1 MAVFLWRMSV
11 RVVVIRVSELL
22 MAIAT
27 GCVFLFAGAL
37 VVFLFRCFLLLL
49 RETFRG
55 FEGWLGVS
63 DDSEADTDAK
73 R

>member
-1 MAVFLWRMSV
+1 M
-11 RVVVIRVSELL
+11 SELL
-22 MAIAT
+22 SAIAT

-49 RETFRG
+49 RETYRG
-55 FEGWLGVS
+55 FEGWLGLPTG
-63 DDSEADTDAK
+63 EEGEHDAK

>member
-1 MAVFLWRMSV
+1 M
-11 RVVVIRVSELL
+11 SELL

-55 FEGWLGVS
+55 FEGWLGLPNDEG
-63 DDSEADTDAK
+63 DDRNAE